1 MIIQG
6 KHLRSAIILHSIQDG
21 VASNVWDNVQ
31 CNFQTD
37 ARHNVTV
44 SIRDDIWHKVWSNG
58 MSNVRNDVAHHVLSH
73 FPTNN
78 K

>member
-1 MIIQG
+1 
-6 KHLRSAIILHSIQDG
+6 
-21 VASNVWDNVQ
+21 
-31 CNFQTD
+31 
-37 ARHNVTV
+37 VTV

-58 MSNVRNDVAHHVLSH
+58 MGNVRNDVAHHVLSH